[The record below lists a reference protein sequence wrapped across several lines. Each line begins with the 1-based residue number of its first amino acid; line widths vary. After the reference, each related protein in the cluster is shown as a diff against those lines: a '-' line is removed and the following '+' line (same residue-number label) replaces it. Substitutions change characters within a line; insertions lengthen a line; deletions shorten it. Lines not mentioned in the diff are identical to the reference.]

1 MPSSSL
7 RPALLALVAGWVDA
21 IGLLQANIF
30 AGPMTGNTTVLGLSL
45 AQAKWHQATWLGLTI
60 ATFVCASIAARWATR
75 QLGSPRWAILAATA
89 LMLLATVSRT
99 MPRDM
104 LLLAAAMALANS
116 ASLHYG
122 RLGLNIAFI
131 TGDLAKA
138 ADATADAVAP
148 GPAQPRS
155 TIATVA
161 ALWACYAL
169 GAVAGTLAQAT
180 LHSPLLPQAWCLP
193 LLPPTLLLPLSLL
206 LP

>member
-60 ATFVCASIAARWATR
+60 ATFVCASVAARWATR
-75 QLGSPRWAILAATA
+75 QLGSPRWAILAATT
-89 LMLLATVSRT
+89 LMLLATLART

-104 LLLAAAMALANS
+104 LLLAAATALANS

-122 RLGLNIAFI
+122 KLGLNIAFV

-148 GPAQPRS
+148 GPTQPRS
-155 TIATVA
+155 TIPTVA
-161 ALWACYAL
+161 ALWAYYAL
-169 GAVAGTLAQAT
+169 GATAGTVAQTT
-180 LHSPLLPQAWCLP
+180 LQPPLLPQAWCVP
-193 LLPPTLLLPLSLL
+193 LLPLSLL